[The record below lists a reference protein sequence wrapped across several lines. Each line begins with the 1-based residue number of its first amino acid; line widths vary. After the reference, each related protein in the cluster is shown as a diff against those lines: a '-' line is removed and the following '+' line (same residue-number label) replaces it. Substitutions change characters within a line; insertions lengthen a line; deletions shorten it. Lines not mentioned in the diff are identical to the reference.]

1 MMSQNQKDSSALVS
15 LSHAKGAR
23 SAERGSLHGSRGLA
37 AVVPQAPAGNGQAPF
52 VSLVLL

>member
-1 MMSQNQKDSSALVS
+1 MMNQNQKDSSALVS
-15 LSHAKGAR
+15 FSHAKGAR

-52 VSLVLL
+52 VSLVS